1 MRHFIGIDLGTTNS
15 AICSF
20 DGSATRVWKS
30 PEQSDVT
37 PSAIYVDRHGHRFYG
52 RRAYDMAPADEKN
65 AATLFKRY
73 LGTSMKFTLEAS
85 GEELTP
91 EECSAEILRLLY
103 GYLPRE
109 WQEDSE
115 TVTVITVPAAFNQM
129 KKDATLQAAQLA
141 GIECR
146 GRASGGNLRARNG
159 GAGPCRGSEHR
170 LLPDEFR
177 GAGRSAVVYRL

>member
-65 AATLFKRY
+65 AANREKAKKAKEEILKGAYFVDVAK
-73 LGTSMKFTLEAS
+73 LGH
-85 GEELTP
+85 
-91 EECSAEILRLLY
+91 CAEIR
-103 GYLPRE
+103 P
-109 WQEDSE
+109 S
-115 TVTVITVPAAFNQM
+115 
-129 KKDATLQAAQLA
+129 
-141 GIECR
+141 
-146 GRASGGNLRARNG
+146 
-159 GAGPCRGSEHR
+159 
-170 LLPDEFR
+170 
-177 GAGRSAVVYRL
+177 